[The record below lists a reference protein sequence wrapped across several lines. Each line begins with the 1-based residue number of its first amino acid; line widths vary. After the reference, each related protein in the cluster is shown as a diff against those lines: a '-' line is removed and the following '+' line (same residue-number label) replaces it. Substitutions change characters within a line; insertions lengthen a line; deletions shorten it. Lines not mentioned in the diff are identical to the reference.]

1 MSLGPDEKYD
11 KDDEGNPVPAP
22 ILPEHENRVASAAAS
37 GRDDLVG
44 LAQEEYDDA
53 RVDHA
58 EEHNK
63 RADKLES
70 NRQGSQ
76 GQPQGKS
83 DPKQGGK

>member
-11 KDDEGNPVPAP
+11 KDDDGNPVPAP
-22 ILPEHENRVASAAAS
+22 ILPDHENRVASAAAS
-37 GRDDLVG
+37 GRNDLVS

-63 RADKLES
+63 RADKLAQ
-70 NRQGSQ
+70 NREGSQ
-76 GQPQGKS
+76 SQGKS
-83 DPKQGGK
+83 SPKGEGK